1 MRPRKEKGRE
11 VLILGSLGWPLTKD
25 TFQLSPDE

>member
-1 MRPRKEKGRE
+1 MRPTKEKGRE
-11 VLILGSLGWPLTKD
+11 VLISGSLRWPIMKE